1 MYPHGLQH
9 ELVANEDLE
18 VDHVARSDTKK
29 KNVQHAEYTVGEAC

>member
-9 ELVANEDLE
+9 KLVANEDLE

-29 KNVQHAEYTVGEAC
+29 KKNVNMQSIL